1 MKYRLNSVSF
11 KNDIQASID
20 GTKYKIRPCD
30 MKSKWYEGQSNS
42 SLEAFVT
49 EHNRDV
55 EICRIKI

>member
-1 MKYRLNSVSF
+1 MKYWLNSVSF

-20 GTKYKIRPCD
+20 GTKYKIRTFD

-42 SLEAFVT
+42 SLGAFVT
-49 EHNRDV
+49 EHNRDT